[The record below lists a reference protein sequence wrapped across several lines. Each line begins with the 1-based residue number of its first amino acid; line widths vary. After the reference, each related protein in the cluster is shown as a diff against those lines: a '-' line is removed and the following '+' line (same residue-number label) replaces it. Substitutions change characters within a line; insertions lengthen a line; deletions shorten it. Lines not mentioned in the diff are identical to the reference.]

1 MNTEETTAGA
11 LLSPPPCSASFA
23 AWLHDYFRAMRFDP
37 AHHLGFGDIRLTIG
51 QQDDLVVAAERA
63 HVGKPN
69 VDVEL
74 PPTGSPAS
82 STTNPGG

>member
-1 MNTEETTAGA
+1 MNQNQTESKPLSVEEPREEGLDET
-11 LLSPPPCSASFA
+11 PCSASFA

-37 AHHLGFGDIRLTIG
+37 SHHLGLGDIRLTIG

-69 VDVEL
+69 KEI
-74 PPTGSPAS
+74 TGA
-82 STTNPGG
+82 

>member
-1 MNTEETTAGA
+1 MQIENQSSKPDPVAKQETGEGCPEV
-11 LLSPPPCSASFA
+11 SCSASFA

-37 AHHLGFGDIRLTIG
+37 AHHLGLGDIRLTIG

-69 VDVEL
+69 
-74 PPTGSPAS
+74 A
-82 STTNPGG
+82 

>member
-1 MNTEETTAGA
+1 MNQNQLRDDTEPRSVDQQQA
-11 LLSPPPCSASFA
+11 CSASFA

-37 AHHLGFGDIRLTIG
+37 SHHLGLGDIRLTLG

-69 VDVEL
+69 VKTE
-74 PPTGSPAS
+74 ARQ
-82 STTNPGG
+82 

>member
-1 MNTEETTAGA
+1 MSENQTLTPGSGRSADVA
-11 LLSPPPCSASFA
+11 CSASFA

-37 AHHLGFGDIRLTIG
+37 AHHLGLGDIRLTIG

-69 VDVEL
+69 ASDQL
-74 PPTGSPAS
+74 PPP
-82 STTNPGG
+82 